1 MSPKVTCDVPVLRS
15 VKAVSVETMAPSRN
29 STANVLYMVGR
40 IVRSADEGPAK
51 RSVCVDRSMVSACEL
66 LVPPSV
72 MPNDR
77 TALLQFAFSSSE
89 L

>member
-15 VKAVSVETMAPSRN
+15 VKAESVDDMVPFRN
-29 STANVLYMVGR
+29 STPSVLYRFGR
-40 IVRSADEGPAK
+40 MVRSDVAGPAK
-51 RSVCVDRSMVSACEL
+51 RRVRAERSIVSACRL

-72 MPNDR
+72 MVSDF
-77 TALLQFAFSSSE
+77 TALSQLACSSRE